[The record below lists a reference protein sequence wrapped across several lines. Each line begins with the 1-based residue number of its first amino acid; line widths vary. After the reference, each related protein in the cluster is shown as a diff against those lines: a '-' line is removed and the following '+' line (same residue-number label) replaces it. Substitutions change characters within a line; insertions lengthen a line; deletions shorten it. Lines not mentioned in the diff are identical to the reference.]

1 MSSPAEK
8 AQSPASEAASPKGKA
23 KSPTPGPASP
33 ATARASSAAPK
44 SPTPAPATPAAAR
57 ESTPAPEIPG
67 LLSGAHWLEQG
78 LPTADPESDWDS
90 TLGSDTE
97 SSTAS
102 ITSSILHYRTL
113 NGRTYHSDTVTSGEY
128 WGPNDEKQ
136 NEMLDIYHHTMTLV
150 FDGQLY
156 TAPISDDPKH
166 VVDIGTG
173 TGLWAIDFAD
183 KFPDCTV
190 IGTDISPIQPTWVP
204 PNLRFDI
211 DDYTKEWAYKS
222 NHFDYIHM
230 RWLTGTTKD
239 WTAAYKEAY
248 RCLKPGGWIEHI
260 DASGTIY
267 SEDNTINEKNAMVQ
281 WGKIWQEAGR
291 KSGNPVDLLERNL
304 QEQGMKEAG
313 FVNVTKKDYPI
324 PVSPW
329 PKDEKRKELGQ
340 FFYLVYTQDLE
351 GLCQYMFGTVMGWPQ
366 EQIAVYLA
374 HLRAELKNMSFHG
387 LIDFR
392 VVYAQKPLDAE
403 D

>member
-1 MSSPAEK
+1 MSSPAKK
-8 AQSPASEAASPKGKA
+8 AQSPASE
-23 KSPTPGPASP
+23 
-33 ATARASSAAPK
+33 ASSAAPK

-57 ESTPAPEIPG
+57 ESTPAPETPG

-78 LPTADPESDWDS
+78 LPTADPESGWDS

-113 NGRTYHSDTVTSGEY
+113 NGHTYHSDTVTNGEY

-150 FDGQLY
+150 FDGHLY

-173 TGLWAIDFAD
+173 TAYLS
-183 KFPDCTV
+183 T
-190 IGTDISPIQPTWVP
+190 
-204 PNLRFDI
+204 PNLCFDI
-211 DDYTKEWAYKS
+211 DDYTKEWTYKS
-222 NHFDYIHM
+222 SHFDYIHM
-230 RWLTGTTKD
+230 RWLTGTTKN
-239 WTAAYKEAY
+239 WIAAYKEAY
-248 RCLKPGGWIEHI
+248 RCLEPGGWIEHI
-260 DASGTIY
+260 DASGIIY
-267 SEDNTINEKNAMVQ
+267 SEDNTINEENAM
-281 WGKIWQEAGR
+281 
-291 KSGNPVDLLERNL
+291 
-304 QEQGMKEAG
+304 
-313 FVNVTKKDYPI
+313 I
-324 PVSPW
+324 PVSQW

-351 GLCQYMFGTVMGWPQ
+351 GLCQYMFGTVRGWPQ
-366 EQIAVYLA
+366 EKIAVYLA
-374 HLRAELKNMSFHG
+374 HLRAELKNMSLHG

>member
-1 MSSPAEK
+1 
-8 AQSPASEAASPKGKA
+8 
-23 KSPTPGPASP
+23 
-33 ATARASSAAPK
+33 
-44 SPTPAPATPAAAR
+44 
-57 ESTPAPEIPG
+57 
-67 LLSGAHWLEQG
+67 
-78 LPTADPESDWDS
+78 
-90 TLGSDTE
+90 
-97 SSTAS
+97 
-102 ITSSILHYRTL
+102 
-113 NGRTYHSDTVTSGEY
+113 
-128 WGPNDEKQ
+128 
-136 NEMLDIYHHTMTLV
+136 MTLV

-156 TAPISDDPKH
+156 TAPITDDPKH

-173 TGLWAIDFAD
+173 TGKPCIQGSPEMSNQIEVLTQCIGLWAIDFAD
-183 KFPDCTV
+183 KFPNCTV

-267 SEDNTINEKNAMVQ
+267 SEDNTINEENAMVQ

-313 FVNVTKKDYPI
+313 FVNVTKKDYPVSCTSLVLI
-324 PVSPW
+324 P
-329 PKDEKRKELGQ
+329 
-340 FFYLVYTQDLE
+340 
-351 GLCQYMFGTVMGWPQ
+351 
-366 EQIAVYLA
+366 
-374 HLRAELKNMSFHG
+374 
-387 LIDFR
+387 
-392 VVYAQKPLDAE
+392 
-403 D
+403 